1 MSQETLLYS
10 ITAIMLLL
18 VISFVYYV
26 VSVSNIK
33 RYVREKDRY
42 YIERMDGLEAIIRTE
57 FKAILE
63 SIKKHKL

>member
-1 MSQETLLYS
+1 MSQESLLYA

-33 RYVREKDRY
+33 RYVRQKDEY
-42 YIERMDGLEAIIRTE
+42 YIERIDSLEAIIRTE

-63 SIKKHKL
+63 SLKKHKS